1 MRTNKNKNWMEMMMT
16 RFFGENKMEIIRNDH
31 IVKVLTIGSHIGL
44 FYLFNNPKF
53 LKMVFVE
60 IVKKFI

>member
-1 MRTNKNKNWMEMMMT
+1 MILT

-53 LKMVFVE
+53 LRMVFVE
-60 IVKKFI
+60 IVENFV